1 MLGRKDFTQDEIDNG
16 RTAVERRLAAF
27 DALAAPARKTEQ
39 DAGLFNDLVL
49 ALDRRYVHRLRS
61 VTGKAGTPLNELE
74 IIVESLLNHRGV
86 LTEIAVIKYAPEQA
100 VVGLKPGDSVLLT
113 RADFARLAAGV
124 FDELQAKYR

>member
-16 RTAVERRLAAF
+16 RTAVERQLEAF
-27 DALAAPARKTEQ
+27 DTLAAPARTALQ
-39 DAGLFNDLVL
+39 DAGLFNDLTL

-74 IIVESLLNHRGV
+74 IIVESLLNHDGV
-86 LTEIAVIKYAPEQA
+86 LTGISVIKYAPEQA
-100 VVGLKPGDSVLLT
+100 VVGLKPGDRVLLT
-113 RADFARLAAGV
+113 RDDFARLAAGV